1 MSRPWLGRSSG
12 LREKFLQWHRS
23 SLPGWALA
31 HDVDV
36 VEFKRVEVEPGWCLY
51 SPVVLAEVVPFGAPL
66 PGPRLP
72 QLEVLGHLGRAAKV
86 PAVVLEVTQ
95 DLARVRIRRLPDFR
109 VLAEGG
115 PEVYAAWLAQQ
126 HQEVLRTP

>member
-12 LREKFLQWHRS
+12 LREKFLQWHRRH
-23 SLPGWALA
+23 LPGWALA

-36 VEFKRVEVEPGWCLY
+36 VEYRRVEVEPGWHVY
-51 SPVVLAEVVPFGAPL
+51 RPVALVEVVPFGAPL

-72 QLEVLGHLGRAAKV
+72 QLEVLDHLGRASKV
-86 PAVVLEVTQ
+86 PAVVLEVAQ
-95 DLARVRIRRLPDFR
+95 DLARVRIRRLPDFE

-115 PEVYAAWLAQQ
+115 LEVYAVWLARQHGAQQ
-126 HQEVLRTP
+126 LA